1 MKVLSDKEFEHIITW
16 MPSGKSFSIIEP
28 KAFVADILPDHF
40 KSAKYA
46 SFTRKLHRWGFMRH
60 YRGEEAG
67 GFYHKMF
74 RKDRLDLVEQ
84 MTCHKMELQAPQAVH
99 KAAQVT
105 VVAPRPTQR
114 PLQNMNMN
122 MVNRPSLQQHIPAP
136 LSNDVVCQLQHQ
148 LSHSGLQ
155 DGSQM
160 GAAERL
166 NAAIEIEVARRL
178 KERIQAAAVS
188 RTTLALMNQ
197 LNHPQRRTPS
207 NMPWNT
213 MSGNL
218 QVQLM
223 QIQQQKQQLGRLHKQ
238 PLGIGE
244 QYASQGENK
253 GLEMMPP
260 TNIQGAKTA

>member
-1 MKVLSDKEFEHIITW
+1 
-16 MPSGKSFSIIEP
+16 
-28 KAFVADILPDHF
+28 
-40 KSAKYA
+40 
-46 SFTRKLHRWGFMRH
+46 
-60 YRGEEAG
+60 
-67 GFYHKMF
+67 MF

-105 VVAPRPTQR
+105 VVAPRPAQR
-114 PLQNMNMN
+114 PTQN
-122 MVNRPSLQQHIPAP
+122 MVNRPSLQHQQRIPAP
-136 LSNDVVCQLQHQ
+136 MSADVVRQLQHQ
-148 LSHSGLQ
+148 LSLSGIQ
-155 DGSQM
+155 DGQM

-197 LNHPQRRTPS
+197 LNHPQRRAGP

-223 QIQQQKQQLGRLHKQ
+223 QIQQQKQQLGRLKQ
-238 PLGIGE
+238 PLGMGE
-244 QYASQGENK
+244 QYAAHRENK
-253 GLEMMPP
+253 GLEKLPP